1 MSWELTKGT
10 MNKLK
15 KNIAISE
22 SGFIFN
28 PTTGDSFS
36 VNELGKIIIEAL
48 KAEKSYN
55 ELAEEVILEYDVTR
69 GAFQMYYLDFIKT
82 LKLFEFIDE

>member
-1 MSWELTKGT
+1 M
-10 MNKLK
+10 KLS

-36 VNELGKIIIEAL
+36 CNSVAADIVNLLKEGLSKEEIKKKIVT
-48 KAEKSYN
+48 K
-55 ELAEEVILEYDVTR
+55 YDVDT
-69 GAFQMYYLDFIKT
+69 AMFDKDLQDFN
-82 LKLFEFIDE
+82 LQLRDNNLLQH

>member
-1 MSWELTKGT
+1 M
-10 MNKLK
+10 KLS

-36 VNELGKIIIEAL
+36 CNSVAADIVNLLKEGLPKEEIKKKIVA
-48 KAEKSYN
+48 K
-55 ELAEEVILEYDVTR
+55 YDVDTTMFDR
-69 GAFQMYYLDFIKT
+69 DLQDFN
-82 LKLFEFIDE
+82 LQLRENNLLQQ

>member
-1 MSWELTKGT
+1 M
-10 MNKLK
+10 KLS

-36 VNELGKIIIEAL
+36 CNSVAADIVNLLKEGLSKEEIKKKIVS
-48 KAEKSYN
+48 K
-55 ELAEEVILEYDVTR
+55 YDVDT
-69 GAFQMYYLDFIKT
+69 GMFDKDLQDFN
-82 LKLFEFIDE
+82 LQLRDNNLLQH